1 MKQFFWIIIFIIV
14 GSFVG
19 CYGDAIYSNYLF
31 EQYCNEE
38 GRTGQFIYERVGLG
52 DEYFISIPKD
62 ERELIQVDNGY
73 FIDDKK
79 LLIDKHRLMQNFTIS
94 RQTKTMLSQIG
105 PIYSY
110 EKNIIRKS
118 DGKVLSKSV
127 SLLNKKGWLSRQSIL
142 GMTVGD
148 TCPKYKDTRGR
159 SISKSAHTGLLR
171 NTFYKD

>member
-1 MKQFFWIIIFIIV
+1 MKKISWIIIVFIV
-14 GSFVG
+14 GSFTA
-19 CYGDAIYSNYLF
+19 CNGDRIIAEFLF
-31 EQYCNEE
+31 EKYCNEE

-52 DEYFISIPKD
+52 DEYFIPIPKD
-62 ERELIQVDNGY
+62 ERDLVRVNDQY

-79 LLIDKHRLMQNFTIS
+79 LLIDKHRLMQDFI
-94 RQTKTMLSQIG
+94 LSPQKQIVLSEIG

-110 EKNIIRKS
+110 EYTIIRKS

-148 TCPKYKDTRGR
+148 TCPKYKDTLGR
-159 SISKSAHTGLLR
+159 FVAKSDHFDLLR
-171 NTFYKD
+171 NTFYKH